1 MRYTPQS
8 LARIFADTWQ
18 ASLGKVII
26 SIEDELRRVA
36 NIQDGDDRVG
46 FAYESKRGHVH
57 AGSLPASYY
66 YAGFDNGQALT
77 TGAPSANVLRAI
89 PFIAPGR
96 GGVISELAFN
106 VTAFVAASTARIG
119 IYDTKS
125 ETDLYPKN
133 LLHGSNAIG
142 TAANGVKTESCKVQ
156 LNPLAIYWL
165 ALVSSAAPTLRCGQ
179 VDGSSVPG
187 LLPDDATM
195 PTTRSLGLSVAYA
208 YAALPSTFP
217 ASAAYITALPVPVL
231 GYRFSA

>member
-66 YAGFDNGQALT
+66 YAGFGNGQALT

-96 GGVISELAFN
+96 GGVISELA
-106 VTAFVAASTARIG
+106 
-119 IYDTKS
+119 
-125 ETDLYPKN
+125 
-133 LLHGSNAIG
+133 
-142 TAANGVKTESCKVQ
+142 
-156 LNPLAIYWL
+156 
-165 ALVSSAAPTLRCGQ
+165 
-179 VDGSSVPG
+179 
-187 LLPDDATM
+187 
-195 PTTRSLGLSVAYA
+195 
-208 YAALPSTFP
+208 
-217 ASAAYITALPVPVL
+217 YI
-231 GYRFSA
+231 S

>member
-106 VTAFVAASTARIG
+106 VTALVAASTARIG

-125 ETDLYPKN
+125 ETNLYPGN
-133 LLHGSNAIG
+133 LLHGSSAIG

-156 LNPLAIYWL
+156 LNPLAVYWL
-165 ALVSSAAPTLRCGQ
+165 ALVGSAAPTLRCGQ

-217 ASAAYITALPVPVL
+217 ASAAYITAVPVPVL